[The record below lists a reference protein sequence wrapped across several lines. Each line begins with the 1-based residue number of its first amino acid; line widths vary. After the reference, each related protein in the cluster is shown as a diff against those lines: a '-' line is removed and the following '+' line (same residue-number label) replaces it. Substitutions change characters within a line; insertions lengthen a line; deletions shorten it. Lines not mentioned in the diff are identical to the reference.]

1 MLGWRWSAR
10 PHGPHGLN
18 QRWVHAATLLVPLH
32 GIIDHMNIQTYQ
44 SMKNNRGYQDT
55 MDPDMTRNIAY
66 IVGALALVLSGRFIQ
81 KRMVANRAR
90 MLAASEP
97 KIAGEDVMEGGARN
111 PQQFEE
117 PDDEALEEMAKLLG
131 EDEDSGDES

>member
-1 MLGWRWSAR
+1 
-10 PHGPHGLN
+10 
-18 QRWVHAATLLVPLH
+18 
-32 GIIDHMNIQTYQ
+32 
-44 SMKNNRGYQDT
+44 MKNNMGLHEN
-55 MDPDMTRNIAY
+55 MDPDTTRNIAY
-66 IVGALALVLSGRFIQ
+66 IVCALALVLSGRFIQ

-90 MLAASEP
+90 MLAESEP

>member
-1 MLGWRWSAR
+1 
-10 PHGPHGLN
+10 
-18 QRWVHAATLLVPLH
+18 
-32 GIIDHMNIQTYQ
+32 
-44 SMKNNRGYQDT
+44 MKNNRGYQDT

>member
-1 MLGWRWSAR
+1 
-10 PHGPHGLN
+10 
-18 QRWVHAATLLVPLH
+18 
-32 GIIDHMNIQTYQ
+32 
-44 SMKNNRGYQDT
+44 MKNNTGFHLA
-55 MDPDMTRNIAY
+55 MDPGMTRSIAY
-66 IVGALALVLSGRFIQ
+66 TIGGLALVLSGRFIQ

-97 KIAGEDVMEGGARN
+97 KIAGEDVIEGGARN

-117 PDDEALEEMAKLLG
+117 PDDDALEEMAKLLG